1 MLFLAMNSILPRFKR
16 ITFIGISILFCAT
29 CQANTAEQTTINDI
43 KIPPVD
49 NSFELPAIGWWV
61 ISILIISGIA
71 FSLYLLWQAHKKQH
85 VRRVAKTA
93 LRAIDC
99 QHPDALKQINQIIK
113 QTCLYYFPREFVA
126 ALSGK
131 LWQQFLQTHQ
141 KKHQTD
147 ILWFQLQY
155 QPFDATKHPAV
166 SAQYKQFAVDFLS
179 QSFPPKVQ
187 HSKNSHNQTKNA
199 LESSH
204 A

>member
-1 MLFLAMNSILPRFKR
+1 MNSILSRFKR
-16 ITFIGISILFCAT
+16 NTFIGISVLFSAT
-29 CQANTAEQTTINDI
+29 CHANTSAQTTINDI
-43 KIPPVD
+43 KLPPID

-61 ISILIISGIA
+61 ISIIVISGIA
-71 FSLYLLWQAHKKQH
+71 FSLYLLLQAYKKQH
-85 VRRVAKTA
+85 VRRVAKTT
-93 LRAIDC
+93 LQAIDC

-131 LWQQFLQTHQ
+131 HWQQFLQSHQ

-147 ILWFQLQY
+147 MQWFQLQY
-155 QPFDATKHPAV
+155 QPFEATKHPAV
-166 SAQYKQFAVDFLS
+166 SAQYKRFAVDFLS
-179 QSFPPKVQ
+179 QNFPPKLQ

-199 LESSH
+199 QESSH